1 MSRIKSI
8 SETAAAQGRKLLI
21 PYLVAG
27 DPDLGHSL
35 GLMHELV
42 RQGADIIELGIP
54 FSDPASDGPV
64 IQRGVERA
72 LAGGTS
78 LADTLKLVSQF
89 REQDSQTGIV
99 LMGYLNP
106 IEIMGYERF
115 VGAASEVGIDGL
127 LVVDMPP
134 AESSELHQRLHE
146 ANLDSIY
153 LVAPTTS
160 AIRAKAIT
168 EVCSGYLYYVSL
180 KGVTGAALM
189 DHESVASSINELRK
203 LTDLP
208 IAIGFGIK
216 DADSAA
222 AMGRLS
228 DGIIIGSALVER
240 IADMSPGAVNES
252 DLVRSCEVIGA
263 ARAALDGLQ
272 EDKAAS

>member
-8 SETAAAQGRKLLI
+8 SEAAAAQGRKLLI

-27 DPDLGHSL
+27 DPDLAHSL
-35 GLMHELV
+35 GIMHELV
-42 RQGADIIELGIP
+42 KQGADVIEIGIP

-64 IQRGVERA
+64 IQRSVERA
-72 LAGGTS
+72 LEGGTS

-106 IEIMGYERF
+106 IEIMGYGQF
-115 VGAASEVGIDGL
+115 VAAATEAGIDGV

-134 AESSELHQRLHE
+134 AESAELRQTLHE
-146 ANLDSIY
+146 ANLDTIY

-180 KGVTGAALM
+180 KGVTGAALT
-189 DHESVASSINELRK
+189 DHESVASSINELRQ

-208 IAIGFGIK
+208 IVIGFGIK

-222 AMGRLS
+222 AMGGLS

-240 IADMSPGAVNES
+240 IADMSPGKVNEP

>member
-27 DPDLGHSL
+27 DPDLALSL
-35 GLMHELV
+35 RLMHELV

-106 IEIMGYERF
+106 IEIMGYGQF
-115 VGAASEVGIDGL
+115 VAAATEVGIDGV

-134 AESSELHQRLHE
+134 AESTELHQKLHD
-146 ANLDSIY
+146 ADLDTIY

-160 AIRAKAIT
+160 ATRAKAIT

-180 KGVTGAALM
+180 KGVTGAALT
-189 DHESVASSINELRK
+189 DHESVANSINELRQ
-203 LTDLP
+203 LTNLP
-208 IAIGFGIK
+208 IVIGFGIK
-216 DADSAA
+216 DAVSAA
-222 AMGRLS
+222 AMGSLS

-240 IADMSPGAVNES
+240 IADMSPGTVNEPA
-252 DLVRSCEVIGA
+252 LVSSCEVIGA

-272 EDKAAS
+272 EGKAAS

>member
-8 SETAAAQGRKLLI
+8 SEAAAAQGRKLLI

-27 DPDLGHSL
+27 DPDLAHSL
-35 GLMHELV
+35 GIMHELV
-42 RQGADIIELGIP
+42 KQGADVIEIGIP

-64 IQRGVERA
+64 IQRSVERA
-72 LAGGTS
+72 LEGGTS

-106 IEIMGYERF
+106 IEIMGYGQF
-115 VGAASEVGIDGL
+115 VAAATEAGIDGV

-134 AESSELHQRLHE
+134 AESAELRQMLHE
-146 ANLDSIY
+146 ANLDTIY

-180 KGVTGAALM
+180 KGVTGAALT
-189 DHESVASSINELRK
+189 DHESVASSINELRQ

-208 IAIGFGIK
+208 IVIGFGIK

-222 AMGRLS
+222 AMGGLS

-240 IADMSPGAVNES
+240 IADMSPGKVNEP

>member
-8 SETAAAQGRKLLI
+8 SEAAAAQGRKLLI

-27 DPDLGHSL
+27 DPDLAHSL
-35 GLMHELV
+35 GIMHELV
-42 RQGADIIELGIP
+42 KQGADIIEIGIP

-64 IQRGVERA
+64 IQRSVERA
-72 LAGGTS
+72 LEGGTS

-106 IEIMGYERF
+106 IEIMGYGQF
-115 VGAASEVGIDGL
+115 VAAATEAGIDGV

-134 AESSELHQRLHE
+134 AESAELRQTLHE
-146 ANLDSIY
+146 ANLDTIY

-180 KGVTGAALM
+180 KGVTGAALT
-189 DHESVASSINELRK
+189 DHESVASSINELRQ
-203 LTDLP
+203 LTSLP
-208 IAIGFGIK
+208 IVIGFGIK

-222 AMGRLS
+222 AMGGLS

-240 IADMSPGAVNES
+240 IADMSPGKVNEP

>member
-8 SETAAAQGRKLLI
+8 SEAAAAQGRKLLI

-27 DPDLGHSL
+27 DPDLAHSL
-35 GLMHELV
+35 GIMHELV
-42 RQGADIIELGIP
+42 KQGADIIEIGIP

-64 IQRGVERA
+64 IQRSVERA
-72 LAGGTS
+72 LEGGTS

-106 IEIMGYERF
+106 IEIMGYGQF
-115 VGAASEVGIDGL
+115 VAAATEAGIDGV

-134 AESSELHQRLHE
+134 AESAELRQTLHE
-146 ANLDSIY
+146 ANLDTIY

-180 KGVTGAALM
+180 KGVTGAALT
-189 DHESVASSINELRK
+189 DHESVASSINELRQ

-208 IAIGFGIK
+208 IVIGFGIK

-222 AMGRLS
+222 AMGGLS
-228 DGIIIGSALVER
+228 DGIIIGSALVEC
-240 IADMSPGAVNES
+240 IADMSPGKVNEP